1 MFFFVFFL
9 FFFFFFQAE
18 DGIRDTSVTGVQT
31 CALPILSPG
40 AALVFLL
47 AGPATNIATLGVVGK
62 DLGLRALVGYLA
74 GIAISAVAFG
84 LALDAGLAAWNVD
97 IQVQMAASTETI
109 PEALK
114 QASGLLLAPFFALSL
129 YKEARKRLRR

>member
-1 MFFFVFFL
+1 VGL
-9 FFFFFFQAE
+9 IAA
-18 DGIRDTSVTGVQT
+18 GV
-31 CALPILSPG
+31 SPG